1 MSMGDVSVTWAHLM
15 SRDPDLVSTLER
27 EVRAAA
33 ALAPMAVGPLICRIL
48 ASRPQTLSLQL
59 NLPGWTKVLC
69 LPLPATPGS
78 VRAAVQAALVTR
90 LSVPTSVLGL
100 APDALAADVAAEP
113 TLKR

>member
-1 MSMGDVSVTWAHLM
+1 MGDVSVTWAHLL

-33 ALAPMAVGPLICRIL
+33 ALAPVSMGPLICRIL

-59 NLPGWTKVLC
+59 NLPGWTKILC
-69 LPLPATPGS
+69 LPLPTSPGC

-90 LSVPTSVLGL
+90 LSAPAPMLGL
-100 APDALAADVAAEP
+100 APGELGADLGSEAA
-113 TLKR
+113 LKR